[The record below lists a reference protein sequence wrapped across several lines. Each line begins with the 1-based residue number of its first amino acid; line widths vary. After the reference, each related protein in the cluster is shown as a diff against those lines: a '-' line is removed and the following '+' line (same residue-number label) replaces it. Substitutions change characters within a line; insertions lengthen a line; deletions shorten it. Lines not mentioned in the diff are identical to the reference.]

1 MQFHY
6 LSQLDLNLQNENRH
20 SSFAKHVGTPRLLKF
35 AYRQIVYR
43 LANIFDIIL
52 HIHFFHKT
60 FSDLRKSSN
69 IPYYECDMTR
79 DHHNF
84 LMILE
89 F

>member
-52 HIHFFHKT
+52 HIHFFHET

-69 IPYYECDMTR
+69 ILPIRSMTR
-79 DHHNF
+79 DHHNL